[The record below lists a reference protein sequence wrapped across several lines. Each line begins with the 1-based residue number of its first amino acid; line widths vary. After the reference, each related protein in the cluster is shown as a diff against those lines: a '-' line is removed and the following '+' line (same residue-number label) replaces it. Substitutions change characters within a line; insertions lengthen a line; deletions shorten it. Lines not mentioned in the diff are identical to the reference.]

1 MRIVMIGNCQIEAM
15 LGLYS
20 RFAAKSFDQDILYVR
35 SYETISAE
43 HHRALETADIIV
55 EQLQDF
61 RPKGD
66 IAGITVKAE
75 RIAVPVVHGGFL
87 WPFAG
92 QPHPKNPSRPF
103 RQAGPYGS
111 EMSDAYLN
119 RLIKANTPPDEAVR
133 KYTDLDVNA
142 TVSLDRLLEISL
154 EKQRS
159 RDTASGFSIAPVI
172 EQYFRREQIFLT
184 PYHPNARVAVALAEQ
199 FFAKLGVDPADT
211 RRMQRCLRVTPFPKD
226 ELPVHPAV
234 ARHFQLS
241 WATPD
246 RKYRFLD
253 EGGFTFTEFA
263 GRYAGCVWNESLDA
277 GIAAARARDLP
288 AAITLLTGALGA
300 SPSSAA
306 GHSVLGTV
314 FEQAGR
320 WEEAIAPVEKSVLLS
335 PHEATYRLQ
344 LGLLLYRQGKNE
356 AAERELR
363 VAAALD
369 PFWPHYTGM
378 LGHRLIRDGAAEEA
392 VAVLRHGLVHAPYS
406 AQLHTEL
413 GHALAKLGDAMG
425 AAASFERAAT
435 FDKSNV
441 GPLIEL
447 SKLREHGGD
456 LEGAAALMRRA
467 LQARPNDLAARMRL
481 ATLLQHLDPD
491 EAEAVWAPLI
501 DAPSETVEHAW
512 QLMHGLQNAGRIG
525 DAEAVGRRAID
536 AFPRAVSF
544 RLHLA
549 SIVESRGDLVSAAEE
564 VEQARQ
570 IAPQDAE
577 AAARHG
583 HLMIRQGQLE
593 RAEQSLRAA
602 LALGR
607 HDAHLY
613 GQLGHVVGE
622 LKRHDEAVVLRE
634 KAASLE
640 PTNPYRRV
648 HLAHAL
654 VGAGRVDE
662 AVRELRYAIGIAP
675 NLAVCHIDL
684 SHALVK
690 TGQLDEAIKAARRG
704 VELEPRTASFM
715 LHYGQLLDGARLWDA
730 AETAYRAVLDMTPS
744 DAHTHVQLSRLAARR
759 GQIAEARTLA
769 EAALRLAPD
778 NPQVTNF
785 IRTLPHAA
793 AAE

>member
-20 RFAAKSFDQDILYVR
+20 RFAKKSFEQDILYVR

-66 IAGITVKAE
+66 IAGIKVKAE

-103 RQAGPYGS
+103 REAGPYGS

-119 RLIKANTPPDEAVR
+119 RLIKADTPPAEAVR

-154 EKQRS
+154 EKQRA
-159 RDTASGFSIAPVI
+159 RDTASGFSVAPVI
-172 EQYFRREQIFLT
+172 EQYFRREQVFLT

-234 ARHFQLS
+234 ARHFGLS

-253 EGGFTFTEFA
+253 EGAFTFTEFA
-263 GRYAGCVWNESLDA
+263 GRYAGCVWNEALDA
-277 GIAAARARDLP
+277 GMAAARARDF
-288 AAITLLTGALGA
+288 AGAITLLTGALA
-300 SPSSAA
+300 DSPGSAA
-306 GHSVLGTV
+306 GHSVLGTAL
-314 FEQAGR
+314 EQVGR
-320 WEEAIAPVEKSVLLS
+320 WQEAVAPVEQAVRLN
-335 PHEATYRLQ
+335 PTEASYRLQ
-344 LGLLLYRQGKNE
+344 LGLLLYRQGKGD

-378 LGHRLIRDGAAEEA
+378 LGHRLTRDGLAEEA
-392 VAVLRHGLVHAPYS
+392 AAVLRHGLVHAPYS

-413 GHALAKLGDAMG
+413 GHAQAKLGDAIG
-425 AAASFERAAT
+425 AASSFERAAT
-435 FDKSNV
+435 FEKGNA

-447 SKLREHGGD
+447 SKLREDGGD
-456 LEGAAALMRRA
+456 LVGAAELMRRA
-467 LQARPNDLAARMRL
+467 LQMRPTDLAARMRL
-481 ATLLQHLDPD
+481 ATILQHLDPN
-491 EAEAVWAPLI
+491 EAEAAWAPLI
-501 DAPSETVEHAW
+501 GAPFETVEFAW

-525 DAEAVGRRAID
+525 DAEAVGRRAMD

-544 RLHLA
+544 RLH
-549 SIVESRGDLVSAAEE
+549 VAEE
-564 VEQARQ
+564 VERAMEL
-570 IAPQDAE
+570 APQDAE

-583 HLMIRQGQLE
+583 HLMIRLDQLE
-593 RAEQSLRAA
+593 KAEQSLRASI
-602 LALGR
+602 ALGR
-607 HDAHLY
+607 HDAHIY
-613 GQLGHVVGE
+613 GQLGHVVGQ
-622 LKRHDEAVVLRE
+622 LKRHDEAITLRE
-634 KAASLE
+634 KAVSLE
-640 PTNPYRRV
+640 PTNPFRRL
-648 HLAHAL
+648 HLAHTL
-654 VGAGRVDE
+654 VGAGRLDE
-662 AVRELRYAIGIAP
+662 AEREFRCAIDIAP
-675 NLAVCHIDL
+675 DTAVCHIDL
-684 SHALVK
+684 SHALARA
-690 TGQLDEAIKAARRG
+690 GRLEEAIKAARRG
-704 VELEPRTASFM
+704 VELEPRHAGFM
-715 LHYGQLLDGARLWDA
+715 LHYGQLLDAAKSWDE
-730 AETAYRAVLDMTPS
+730 AETAYRAVLDITPL
-744 DAHTHVQLSRLAARR
+744 DARAHVQLSRLAVRR
-759 GQIAEARTLA
+759 GQVSEARTLA
-769 EAALRLAPD
+769 DIALRLAPD
-778 NPQVTNF
+778 NPYITDFV
-785 IRTLPHAA
+785 RTLPHSA